1 MSDTTGSSGSRL
13 SSLVRAIV
21 IGSKFAA
28 PAGVYGL
35 GTAVAMWVVF
45 FVTHLPGL
53 DTPPIVVGIALLGCM
68 VIGAGIAG
76 RQFGRTLGWRVGM
89 ASGWTTLKFNLLLIG
104 AFITKAPEQVTAGQT
119 DPAQGVSG
127 FSMASLG
134 PVAGF
139 SIASVAIALIAGFVG
154 SVSQPRREAAE
165 FDLTSGTWLPRFA
178 AMTSVV
184 FLPLIL
190 IGGLVST
197 TGSGMSV
204 RGWPASD
211 GANMFLYPISLMTS
225 HNSIFLEHSHRL
237 FGTLAGLATLLLTI
251 WVTLGTSNK
260 LLKGLAWA
268 VLALVVVQG
277 VLGGFRVT
285 EASLVLALLHGVAGQ
300 VTFAAAVALS
310 VCLYLSNRP
319 LLSQPILNDDRK
331 LKSFAAGLVHATLLQ
346 LALGAAFRHL
356 RLDGSS
362 GANHALWAHMGFSI
376 AVVVMAALAATFA
389 RSVAREHRDSTLMR
403 LSTGLIACIAIQ
415 FAIGWLAFFFVCA
428 GHSKDQTILQ
438 PDQLATTQ
446 IAIPVHEILT
456 RTLHQANGA
465 VLFCLA
471 SATYVIA
478 LFNLR
483 RAKATEMA
491 VPSPTH

>member
-1 MSDTTGSSGSRL
+1 MPDSLTTSASSRIGTMLRTIVVGSR
-13 SSLVRAIV
+13 
-21 IGSKFAA
+21 FAA

-45 FVTHLPGL
+45 FLTHLPGVNA
-53 DTPPIVVGIALLGCM
+53 PPIAVGIALLGCM
-68 VIGAGIAG
+68 IVGAGLAG
-76 RQFGRTLGWRVGM
+76 RQFGRTLGWRVGL
-89 ASGWTTLKFNLLLIG
+89 ASGWTTLKFNLLLVG
-104 AFITKAPEQVTAGQT
+104 AFIARAPESVTAGQT

-127 FSMASLG
+127 FSIAALG

-139 SIASVAIALIAGFVG
+139 SIASVIIALVAGFLA
-154 SVSQPRREAAE
+154 SLSQPRRSAAE
-165 FDLTSGTWLPRFA
+165 FDLSSATWLPRFGL
-178 AMTSVV
+178 MTSVV

-260 LLKGLAWA
+260 SLKVFAWA
-268 VLALVVVQG
+268 VLGLVIVQG
-277 VLGGFRVT
+277 ILGGFRVI
-285 EASLVLALLHGVAGQ
+285 EASLVLALIHGVAGQ
-300 VTFAAAVALS
+300 VTFAAAIALCM
-310 VCLYLSNRP
+310 CLYLSGRP
-319 LLSQPILNDDRK
+319 LLTDSVASDDRK
-331 LKSFAAGLVHATLLQ
+331 LKSFAAGLVHSTLLQ
-346 LALGAAFRHL
+346 LTLGAAFRHL

-362 GANHALWAHMGFSI
+362 GANHALWAHMGFSL

-389 RSVAREHRDSTLMR
+389 RSVAKERGGATLRR
-403 LSTGLIACIAIQ
+403 LSVGLLVCVGVQ
-415 FAIGWLAFFFVCA
+415 FAIGWLAFFFVFA

-438 PDQLATTQ
+438 PGQLASTQ

-465 VLFCLA
+465 VLLGLA

-483 RAKATEMA
+483 RSKAPPA
-491 VPSPTH
+491 SA

>member
-1 MSDTTGSSGSRL
+1 MPDTQNISAPSPKKVAGR
-13 SSLVRAIV
+13 
-21 IGSKFAA
+21 FAA

-45 FVTHLPGL
+45 FVTHLPGVN
-53 DTPPIVVGIALLGCM
+53 TPPIAVGIALLACM
-68 VIGAGIAG
+68 VIGAGLAG
-76 RQFGRTLGWRVGM
+76 RQFGRTLGWRVGL
-89 ASGWTTLKFNLLLIG
+89 ASGFATLLFNLLLVG
-104 AFITKAPEQVTAGQT
+104 AFIAKAPESVTAGQT
-119 DPAQGVSG
+119 DPAQGMSG
-127 FSMASLG
+127 FSLASLL

-139 SIASVAIALIAGFVG
+139 SIASLFIALVAGFAA
-154 SVSQPRREAAE
+154 SLSQPKRNATE
-165 FDLTSGTWLPRFA
+165 FDLSATTWLPRFA
-178 AMTSVV
+178 LMTSIV

-237 FGTLAGLATLLLTI
+237 FGTLAGLATLLLTF
-251 WVTLGTSNK
+251 WVTLGTSSK
-260 LLKGLAWA
+260 FLKILAWT

-277 VLGGFRVT
+277 ILGGFRVT
-285 EASLVLALLHGVAGQ
+285 EASLVLALIHGVAGQ
-300 VTFAAAVALS
+300 ITLGASIALS
-310 VCLYLSNRP
+310 MCLYLSGRP
-319 LLSQPILNDDRK
+319 LLTDPVLNDDRR

-346 LALGAAFRHL
+346 LTLGAAFRHL

-362 GANHALWAHMGFSI
+362 GANHALWAHMGFSL

-389 RSVAREHRDSTLMR
+389 QSVAKERGSTALMR
-403 LSTGLIACIAIQ
+403 LSIGLLVCVGVQ
-415 FAIGWLAFFFVCA
+415 FAIGWLAFFFVFA
-428 GHSKDQTILQ
+428 GNSKDQTILQ
-438 PDQLATTQ
+438 PGQLATTQ

-465 VLFCLA
+465 VLLGLA
-471 SATYVIA
+471 SATYVMA

-483 RAKATEMA
+483 RDKLASNV
-491 VPSPTH
+491 VPDASR